1 MLSEERNQVKTK
13 KQWSID
19 FLQQKKS
26 KLGHVEGVTYRMA
39 GNLRR
44 LENGQ
49 LVSNVNKMRDVHGK
63 QRKELRRLKREEN
76 QLLEIEKG
84 ME

>member
-1 MLSEERNQVKTK
+1 MKLK
-13 KQWSID
+13 KQWS
-19 FLQQKKS
+19 LNWLNEKKANR
-26 KLGHVEGVTYRMA
+26 LGHVKGVTYRMA
-39 GNLRR
+39 AGLRR
-44 LENGQ
+44 LANGQ
-49 LVSNVNKMRDVHGK
+49 LVSTVDKMRDVHGK

>member
-1 MLSEERNQVKTK
+1 MKIK

-44 LENGQ
+44 LPNGQ
-49 LVSNVNKMRDVHGK
+49 LVSTVDKLRGIVRGK
-63 QRKELRRLKREEN
+63 KRKEYRRLLREEQ

>member
-1 MLSEERNQVKTK
+1 MKLK

-49 LVSNVNKMRDVHGK
+49 LISTVDKLRGIVRGK
-63 QRKELRRLKREEN
+63 KRKEYRRLLRDEQ

-84 ME
+84 M

>member
-1 MLSEERNQVKTK
+1 MKLK
-13 KQWSID
+13 KQWS
-19 FLQQKKS
+19 LNWLNEKKS
-26 KLGHVEGVTYRMA
+26 KKLGHAKGVTYKPA
-39 GNLRR
+39 SGLRR

-49 LVSNVNKMRDVHGK
+49 LVSTVDKMRDVHGK
-63 QRKELRRLKREEN
+63 QRKELRRAKREEQ

>member
-1 MLSEERNQVKTK
+1 MSKPK
-13 KQWSID
+13 SSWS
-19 FLQQKKS
+19 LNWLNEKKS
-26 KLGHVEGVTYRMA
+26 KRLGHVNGVTYRHA
-39 GNLRR
+39 ADYKR
-44 LENGQ
+44 LANGQ
-49 LVSNVNKMRDVHGK
+49 LVSTVDKMRDVHGK